1 MVRIRLSLALT
12 MSACISAAAPV
23 AAHDWYPRECCHGMD
38 CAPVEHARV
47 IGPAINLPG
56 PAANAAGG
64 TLEVTTRHGTA
75 VVPPNMVRRESKD
88 HRMHAC
94 LRRSWYGKMTV
105 ICIFVP
111 PSM

>member
-1 MVRIRLSLALT
+1 MIPTRLAAIIV
-12 MSACISAAAPV
+12 ACVFAAAPA
-23 AAHDWYPRECCHGMD
+23 AAHDWYPRECCGGHD

-47 IGPAINLPG
+47 IRPAISLPG
-56 PAANAAGG
+56 SAANAAGG
-64 TLEVTTRHGTA
+64 MLEVTTRHGTA
-75 VVPPNMVRRESKD
+75 IVPPNMTRRESMD

-94 LRRSWYGKMTV
+94 LRRSWLGGMEV